1 MAYSESAE
9 RFAAAEN
16 LRGRSGGA
24 GAVERA
30 ELPTPMATLMTA
42 ADAQRWPRVEGRRF
56 QSTRRGRPRIVG
68 RRVANAGGAGYSADW
83 WTPTVFSGLVR
94 EELECLVDE
103 LLVELEDSAVAGV
116 RVDQQLVVRRTSG
129 HVEGVRRGQHPV
141 VIAVGEEHGLADA

>member
-42 ADAQRWPRVEGRRF
+42 ADAQR
-56 QSTRRGRPRIVG
+56 
-68 RRVANAGGAGYSADW
+68 
-83 WTPTVFSGLVR
+83 
-94 EELECLVDE
+94 
-103 LLVELEDSAVAGV
+103 
-116 RVDQQLVVRRTSG
+116 
-129 HVEGVRRGQHPV
+129 
-141 VIAVGEEHGLADA
+141 

>member
-1 MAYSESAE
+1 M
-9 RFAAAEN
+9 
-16 LRGRSGGA
+16 RSGGRVSKV
-24 GAVERA
+24 GGFNPPDEAVRA
-30 ELPTPMATLMTA
+30 
-42 ADAQRWPRVEGRRF
+42 
-56 QSTRRGRPRIVG
+56 SSG

-116 RVDQQLVVRRTSG
+116 RVDHQLVVRQTSG

-141 VIAVGEEHGLADA
+141 VLAVGEEHRLADA